1 MNSTNILSRRGALTF
16 LIMAQGFCT
25 LRGAELPHQ
34 VQALVEK
41 RQSAISKINVVFIQE
56 LERIKINYTKAGDL
70 DNANL
75 VAGLITQAKQDDF
88 LTEKPLKEQL
98 VGKWMIYDTKYP
110 KVWSGVVTIT
120 EDLRYSCQGTFG
132 TTNNQSS
139 TGKVAISKDKIILGI
154 YEFEASG
161 ISSGKLFASLPN
173 GDPRTLERIK

>member
-1 MNSTNILSRRGALTF
+1 
-16 LIMAQGFCT
+16 MAQGFCT
-25 LRGAELPHQ
+25 LPGAELPHQ